1 MTQRPFPTFSE
12 LQLCEDGVSTISRHR
27 DAVDVVVRESTR
39 LVTSIFHIGRA
50 GSDGEGDEEAEAGRV
65 VVDHGLPVLSTT
77 TIGEGRAHAAEVPL
91 LLVSSLRVYR
101 RIGST
106 WKVG

>member
-1 MTQRPFPTFSE
+1 MGGFLFE
-12 LQLCEDGVSTISRHR
+12 FE
-27 DAVDVVVRESTR
+27 AVRTDLTEM
-39 LVTSIFHIGRA
+39 LRA
-50 GSDGEGDEEAEAGRV
+50 GEGSDGEGDEEAEKSCV

-77 TIGEGRAHAAEVPL
+77 TVSASGAHATEVPL
-91 LLVSSLRVYR
+91 LLVSSLRVDC